1 MFTQC
6 QHCLTMFRITPE
18 QLKVADGK
26 VRCCQCNNVFNALHK
41 LMESPTPF
49 TNDDQI
55 QEGSST
61 TEQNGISS
69 ATTAQT
75 REGGADADGLAIESS
90 LVSDSEVVKSL
101 DALADEEPRIQQL
114 SEESILEVDENSS
127 DFDSQNQFI
136 LEQDD
141 GLETEPEYFAAG
153 TESQM
158 SELLDKD
165 STSLLLEEKGADEQ
179 LADVIA
185 LENHDQKTDAEY
197 RPIRLDEESQTT
209 DASIPSDEELL
220 ATDESIPTDQEPLT
234 TDGSI
239 STDEEPLVTDGSIP
253 IDNDPLAADVTTDT
267 EGESDHES
275 SSEFTPLEEDSIP
288 TVEEP
293 FQSQDPLDEESRFTF
308 EEEYERP
315 QPSRSRRYWIVGS
328 LLLLLPLSGQ
338 ITWYLRDNLITHDAG
353 RQLLQGVCS
362 LTGCEVPLRR
372 DTEQIIISERALTAH
387 PEKEEI
393 LSLKLEMVNAA
404 AFQQPFPKL
413 QLSLYNDMGK
423 ILARRTF
430 HPDQYKGEQ
439 YQSQQMMPKLKA
451 VQIELELLDPGND
464 VTGFKFDFL

>member
-1 MFTQC
+1 
-6 QHCLTMFRITPE
+6 
-18 QLKVADGK
+18 
-26 VRCCQCNNVFNALHK
+26 
-41 LMESPTPF
+41 MESPTPF
-49 TNDDQI
+49 TNDDPI
-55 QEGSST
+55 REGSST

-69 ATTAQT
+69 PTTAQT
-75 REGGADADGLAIESS
+75 REGGADSDGLAIESS

-101 DALADEEPRIQQL
+101 DALADEEPPIQQL

-209 DASIPSDEELL
+209 DVSIPSDEELL
-220 ATDESIPTDQEPLT
+220 ATDESISTDQEPLT

-239 STDEEPLVTDGSIP
+239 STDREPLVTDGSIP

-275 SSEFTPLEEDSIP
+275 PSEFTPLEEDSIP

-315 QPSRSRRYWIVGS
+315 QPSRSRRYWIAGS

-338 ITWYLRDNLITHDAG
+338 ITWYLRDNLINHDAG